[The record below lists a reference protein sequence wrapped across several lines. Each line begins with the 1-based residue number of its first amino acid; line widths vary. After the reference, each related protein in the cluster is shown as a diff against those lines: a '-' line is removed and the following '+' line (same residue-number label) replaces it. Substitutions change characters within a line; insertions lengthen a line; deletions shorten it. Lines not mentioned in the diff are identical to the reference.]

1 VDYDNDSALGGM
13 TPTTSTMSVT
23 SSIYNFVEENG
34 RTYHRFSTTLFFT
47 FGNISR
53 GVPLETSSPFKTF
66 SLKGLLSGHGSRA
79 TTPKPPRR
87 VNC

>member
-53 GVPLETSSPFKTF
+53 GVPLETLSPFKT
-66 SLKGLLSGHGSRA
+66 LSPQRSALGTWLESNNSKA
-79 TTPKPPRR
+79 PLE
-87 VNC
+87 